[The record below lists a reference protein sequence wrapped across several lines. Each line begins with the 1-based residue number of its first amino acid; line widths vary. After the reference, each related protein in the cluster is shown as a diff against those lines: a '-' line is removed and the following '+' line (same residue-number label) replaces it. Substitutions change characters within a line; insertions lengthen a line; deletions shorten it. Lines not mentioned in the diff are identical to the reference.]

1 MEEDKGQ
8 KDEKTEL
15 DGPEAETIPLFY
27 HRCEACYIMGSGAS
41 TLRLYFPEECDTMV

>member
-27 HRCEACYIMGSGAS
+27 HRCEACYIKGVHNGLRGVHPAPLFSGG
-41 TLRLYFPEECDTMV
+41 V